1 MFIVEKYKGRWAIL
15 DTTSCVWYFAKGKR
29 ACEKRAK
36 ELNEELKNEKI

>member
-15 DTTSCVWYFAKGKR
+15 DTRTCVWYFAKGKR

-36 ELNEELKNEKI
+36 ELNEELKKCI